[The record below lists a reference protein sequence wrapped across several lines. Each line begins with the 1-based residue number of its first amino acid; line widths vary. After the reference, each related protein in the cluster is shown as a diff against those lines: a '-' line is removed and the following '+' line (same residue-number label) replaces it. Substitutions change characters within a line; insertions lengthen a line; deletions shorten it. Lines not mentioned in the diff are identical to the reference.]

1 MNLKLVTPAALSPVT
16 LTEAKSYLRVDADD
30 DDARIENL
38 IKAVTRK
45 AEEFT
50 RRAFITQTWE
60 IAFDKAPCE
69 IDQGR
74 YSPISRSLF
83 SPIEIPRPPLQSI
96 VSIKSYDQDGT
107 EAVFDLNNIWVDT
120 RSTPGRIALKEGVEW
135 PTELRSIDSIVIQF
149 TAGYGLKPEN
159 VDDGIREGIL
169 RGVATLYAARE
180 DAIIGIVAAKLPEGA
195 RELLHPY
202 KVFRL

>member
-1 MNLKLVTPAALSPVT
+1 MNLTLVTAPALSPVT

-30 DDARIENL
+30 DDARIEQL
-38 IKAVTRK
+38 IRAVTRK

-50 RRAFITQTWE
+50 RRAFLTQTWE
-60 IAFDKAPCE
+60 LSFDSAPPN
-69 IDQGR
+69 R
-74 YSPISRSLF
+74 
-83 SPIEIPRPPLQSI
+83 IEIPRPPLLSI
-96 VSIKSYDQDGT
+96 VSIKSYDEAGT
-107 EAVFDLNNIWVDT
+107 EAVFDLNNIWVDK

-135 PTELRSIDSIVIQF
+135 PTELRPIDSIVIQF
-149 TAGYGLKPEN
+149 IAGYGTKPEN

-180 DAIIGIVAAKLPEGA
+180 DAIIGTVAAKLPEGA
-195 RELLHPY
+195 RELLRPY